1 MEQRLQGLRKRHFER
16 ELDELKQRILRM
28 GGIVEDL
35 ILRSIEALSQRDR
48 SLVTEANRI
57 EEEIDAEEVRIEEDC
72 LKLIALYQP
81 VAGDLRFIASV
92 LKINAELER
101 MGDLALHIAE
111 RARDLAAHPELVQ
124 PPDLRRIAAEVQR
137 MVRNSLESL
146 VNQDSEL
153 ATHVLQADSAVDQHH
168 RQMFDFVAREM
179 RHNPQQ
185 AEACL
190 QLLSASRYL
199 ERIADAATNIAEDV
213 YYLVEGEIIRHRP
226 EIVE

>member
-1 MEQRLQGLRKRHFER
+1 MEERLQGLRKRHFER

-35 ILRSIEALSQRDR
+35 IMRSIEALSERDS
-48 SLVTEANRI
+48 SLVTEASRI

-81 VAGDLRFIASV
+81 VAGDLRFIASA

-111 RARDLAAHPELVQ
+111 RARDLAAHPEMVE

-137 MVRNSLESL
+137 MVRSSLESL

-153 ATHVLQADSAVDQHH
+153 ATNVLQADNAVDKSH
-168 RQMFDFVAREM
+168 RHMFDFVAKEIRA
-179 RHNPQQ
+179 NPQST
-185 AEACL
+185 ETYL

-226 EIVE
+226 DIID